1 MKLKNLVQELVV
13 KNVEISKWFYVDVVG
28 FSVNVEDEENRT
40 VHLRLSE
47 LQIALVE
54 AVQATLNGRDNAVY
68 YAETDRDDQRNLESK
83 GVQLEFLVED
93 IESVFAKM
101 KSKSVRFYKES
112 IVNYFKDKTSEYIT
126 KEFIVLDPDNNLLK
140 FSETMCL

>member
-1 MKLKNLVQELVV
+1 MKLQNLIQELVV
-13 KNVEISKWFYVDVVG
+13 RNVETSKRFYVDVVG

-40 VHLRLSE
+40 VHIGLSE

-54 AVQATLNGRDNAVY
+54 AVQTPLNGGDNAVY
-68 YAETDRDDQRNLESK
+68 YAATDSDDQKNLESK
-83 GVQLEFLVED
+83 GVQFEFLVED
-93 IESVFAKM
+93 IESIFAKM